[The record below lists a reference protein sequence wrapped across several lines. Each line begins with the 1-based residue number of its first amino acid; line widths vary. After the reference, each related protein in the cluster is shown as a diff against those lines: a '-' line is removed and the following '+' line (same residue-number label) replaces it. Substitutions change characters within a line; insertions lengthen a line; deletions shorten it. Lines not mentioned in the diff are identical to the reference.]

1 MKEMGITIIT
11 ITLIIIYVAFIIFLR
26 DSVRFQGGYS
36 ISEEEGDDL
45 DNLTSSSSEIEE
57 SFKIISKNSS
67 NGTGIANDLD
77 RCPNRFGMAR
87 SWPVEPLMP
96 IGGMVALPLAISA
109 FQRVVGTSEAP
120 LFISCL

>member
-1 MKEMGITIIT
+1 VFCIILPQPIANLLRSDTRRKALRLVDSILAASRVSGYGLKTYQNGI
-11 ITLIIIYVAFIIFLR
+11 
-26 DSVRFQGGYS
+26 
-36 ISEEEGDDL
+36 
-45 DNLTSSSSEIEE
+45 
-57 SFKIISKNSS
+57 KIISTNSS
-67 NGTGIANDLD
+67 NGTGIANDLVS
-77 RCPNRFGMAR
+77 CPNRFGMAR